1 MTIVTTT
8 EAAKRLGKSP
18 ELLRRWRMEGNGPKY
33 TKLGPRTVVYDVA
46 DLDEWTADRKSAT
59 TSAYDDH
66 NLVVGGVDN
75 DA

>member
-46 DLDEWTADRKSAT
+46 DLDEWNDQHKTK
-59 TSAYDDH
+59 SAYDDH
-66 NLVVGGVDN
+66 DLVVGGVDN

>member
-46 DLDEWTADRKSAT
+46 DLDAWNDQHKTK
-59 TSAYDDH
+59 SAYDDH
-66 NLVVGGVDN
+66 NQ
-75 DA
+75 